1 MSNTE
6 TIYGIEYQLPEV
18 PDHTTIDNYE
28 LDKESQKFYITE
40 APSYFD
46 ELDFDEDGNPIYSE
60 EQTDFVIAE
69 WRKVNYG
76 NWFFNNGVPV
86 YLTGLHYFYLN
97 YWTLEDG
104 NPPDYR
110 DADRRYFYF
119 QDYSESLPH
128 VFGIVRIKKRREG
141 ATSQA
146 TAYLVWK
153 SITKRKS
160 FCGIISKTGKDA
172 SDAFVYMV
180 MNGYRNLP
188 IFFKPRA
195 EDDET
200 KTELVFKKRKDNRRA
215 KAREKGKIFDDDI
228 GLESKINYKNTAL
241 NSYDSGR
248 VTALLMDEAGKWPK
262 EVQVNQYWPIVKK
275 TLGRGAIKVGF
286 CLIPSTANDA
296 KSGGEPYKELFD
308 GSSQFENQITATGL
322 YRYFCPA
329 YDGYEGFIDE
339 YGISIIDIPTDE
351 QKKFIYKKYG
361 IKIEVG
367 SKEYLLNQRRI
378 ITDKKALSEEIRMN
392 PFTEEEA
399 FMIDAKKCYF
409 NSEKIYN
416 QLDFLKEERVKLR
429 RVRFFWKDNKTV
441 DWADDD
447 NGSWYIHKF
456 PPTELQNKW
465 NEINGVKTPAN
476 TDRYCNG
483 IDPFKSSVI
492 SGKGSMGSC
501 YVFEKLDMKD
511 PNNTGLPIAEYVDRP
526 RLKSLFH
533 EEMLKASVFYGYKAC
548 YENDVGDDF
557 VDYFS
562 NKGFRSYLM
571 KTPEAAIDRFKRRQG
586 PSKYG
591 VASSDAF
598 ALARQLDTCINYVEN
613 HCEKIYFVDL
623 LEELLVYDH
632 EHRTPFDRTVS
643 FMISLLSGVSLESNK
658 TEIKLAPLPV
668 RTYKL
673 DVI

>member
-1 MSNTE
+1 MVKIE
-6 TIYGIEYQLPEV
+6 EIYGVKYKLPDV
-18 PDHTTIDNYE
+18 PKPKDIDGYG
-28 LDKESQKFYITE
+28 LPKKEQKFRVNPI
-40 APSYFD
+40 PDFFD
-46 ELDFDEDGNPIYSE
+46 DLEFDEDGNPIYSD
-60 EQTDFVIAE
+60 EQRDFVISE
-69 WRKVNYG
+69 WARVNHGY
-76 NWFFNNGVPV
+76 WFYNNGVPT

-104 NPPDYR
+104 NTPDYR
-110 DADRRYFYF
+110 DVDRRYYYF
-119 QDYSESLPH
+119 QDYSESLPYC
-128 VFGIVRIKKRREG
+128 FGIIRIKKRREG

-160 FCGIISKTGKDA
+160 FCGIVSKTGKDA

-195 EDDET
+195 EDEET
-200 KTELVFKKRKDNRRA
+200 KTELVFKKKKDKKKN
-215 KAREKGKIFDDDI
+215 KGREKGKVFDDDI
-228 GLESKINYKNTAL
+228 GLESKISFKNTAL

-262 EVQVNQYWPIVKK
+262 EVPVNQYWPIVKK

-308 GSSQFENQITATGL
+308 GSNQFSDQITATGL

-339 YGISIIDIPTDE
+339 YGMSIIDEPTQE
-351 QKKFIYKKYG
+351 QKKYIFERYG
-361 IKIEVG
+361 IKIEHG

-392 PFTEEEA
+392 PFTEDEA

-409 NSEKIYN
+409 NADKIYN
-416 QLDFLKEERVKLR
+416 QIDFLKEERVKLR
-429 RVRFFWKDNKTV
+429 RVRFYWTDNKTV
-441 DWADDD
+441 DWADDP
-447 NGSWYIHKF
+447 NGSWFIHKF
-456 PPTELQNKW
+456 PPKDIQNKW
-465 NEINGVKTPAN
+465 NEIGGIKTPAN
-476 TDRYCNG
+476 TDKYSNG

-501 YVFEKLDMKD
+501 YIFEKLDMKD
-511 PNNTGLPIAEYVDRP
+511 PNNTGMPIAEYVDRP
-526 RLKSLFH
+526 RLKSMFH
-533 EEMLKASVFYGYKAC
+533 EEMLKAAVFYGYKAC

-571 KTPEAAIDRFKRRQG
+571 KTPEAAIDRFKRRSG

-591 VASSDAF
+591 VASADAF

-613 HCEKIYFVDL
+613 HCEKIYFPDL

-658 TEIKLAPLPV
+658 QEIKLSTLPV
-668 RTYKL
+668 KTYKL